1 MSDNLIIVSN
11 ESIFSDGESFYC
23 DNIDMKSIPE
33 GLSQNFQINLLARKS
48 KKDRTH
54 KINLRDIK
62 LFSNLFAFL
71 LGIFKTSKNQ
81 NTKYFVISISP
92 YTFFACLVIFFF
104 KKKTNCLFKKQR
116 L

>member
-1 MSDNLIIVSN
+1 MNTQLFIISN
-11 ESIFSDGESFYC
+11 ESIFYKNNEFYC
-23 DNIDMKSIPE
+23 DNLDMKSIPE

-71 LGIFKTSKNQ
+71 LGIFKTFKNQ

-104 KKKTNCLFKKQR
+104 KKNQLSI
-116 L
+116 